1 MAERDEFAILGKL
14 IVRFLAKFAKR
25 DLLNGF
31 LRRAIDLAGWHF
43 PNCCANR
50 NALLV
55 NENDFAVPRHRCNDH
70 GCFPVHNCPCPWQR
84 TRGCSHMV
92 GHNLKM
98 RIGKMPLARNG
109 FPAVL
114 HNA

>member
-1 MAERDEFAILGKL
+1 MAERDKFAILRKL
-14 IVRFLAKFAKR
+14 IARFLAKFAQR
-25 DLLNGF
+25 DLLNGS
-31 LRRAIDLAGWHF
+31 LGAIDLAGWHF
-43 PNCCANR
+43 PNRCANR

-55 NENDFAVPRHRCNDH
+55 NENDFAVPRHRRNDH

-92 GHNLKM
+92 SHNFKM
-98 RIGKMPLARNG
+98 RIGEMPLTRND